1 MGKRKHHDEE
11 EYLARKIRK
20 YEKKMSRVRR
30 KQRSYRSASISSLE
44 RDRYSDNEYPGSPQ
58 ETPQNGGAPYE
69 VNFTLNQTS
78 HSNVSATNSISVP
91 APTATFAPAPDPT
104 SVVIPVATS
113 TPNIPPPLEN
123 APTEGIQELDLQ
135 PDILCLLGE
144 EPVREEKFGVNVH
157 KDIASRWSDI
167 LVNGIKDQTKNEIL
181 KAYNVPDN
189 LRVAQAPTLNPEIRA
204 AVNESALKR
213 DDILIDKQKILSV
226 VITSLANTITSVL
239 TTTSI
244 DETFK
249 CQMLKCLSD
258 AGRLLC
264 HAHYDETQTRR
275 NFLLSCLNK
284 EIKDSVKDL
293 KRDHMLFGTDLQDN
307 LKSMKAIIKTGS
319 ELKSSAAKPK
329 LPPKNLQPKGSTPR
343 ALNWRGPPPP
353 QSQPRRAP
361 ARPNPTAGGR
371 KQQPSTRRAT
381 DRRAPRQQSRP
392 SRR

>member
-226 VITSLANTITSVL
+226 VITSLANTITSVFDNYFHRRDVQV
-239 TTTSI
+239 SDI
-244 DETFK
+244 NSKGFK
-249 CQMLKCLSD
+249 LEGP
-258 AGRLLC
+258 A
-264 HAHYDETQTRR
+264 T
-275 NFLLSCLNK
+275 
-284 EIKDSVKDL
+284 
-293 KRDHMLFGTDLQDN
+293 
-307 LKSMKAIIKTGS
+307 
-319 ELKSSAAKPK
+319 AAVTA
-329 LPPKNLQPKGSTPR
+329 SPR
-343 ALNWRGPPPP
+343 ASETEPDGWWAQAAAINATCDGPSCSTSAEPALAPLAEVNGTNVQAVANTSFKRVLP
-353 QSQPRRAP
+353 WLPEYYQAGVPEAGFSFCCCRRHV
-361 ARPNPTAGGR
+361 
-371 KQQPSTRRAT
+371 SVI
-381 DRRAPRQQSRP
+381 SREYT
-392 SRR
+392 